1 MTNTN
6 TSKLKFTNARLLAI
20 QALYAHSVSGED
32 WDKIT
37 SRFLL
42 GEMGG
47 KLISE
52 NDKGD
57 EEYITIEEADAGLF
71 TQIMKAAREHKED
84 IENTLHS
91 ALSGNVLYERLELTL
106 QCILQAGIAEFYAN
120 PSLDTPIIINEYVD
134 IARSF
139 YDGSEIKITNAVL
152 DKFAKIVRG

>member
-1 MTNTN
+1 MTKEN
-6 TSKLKFTNARLLAI
+6 TSKLKFTNARLLAV
-20 QALYAHSVSGED
+20 QALYAHAVSEED

-42 GEMGG
+42 GELGAQ
-47 KLISE
+47 LITE
-52 NDKGD
+52 NSRGD
-57 EEYITIEEADAGLF
+57 EEYITIESADAELF
-71 TQIMKAAREHKED
+71 TQIMKAARDHQTD
-84 IENTLHS
+84 IEAALRT
-91 ALSGNVLYERLELTL
+91 ALSEKVLYERLELTL

-152 DKFAKIVRG
+152 DRFAKIIKE